1 MLFGLNL
8 NELLIGSIVG
18 GLSAI
23 LVGWWALLVSP
34 ITAFL
39 WALSGM
45 NGKDKIWR
53 RLGVPLVVSLSV
65 SIVRHSLIP
74 IVSIPLAFGV
84 LSIGY
89 GIPDETDSGSFLGQ
103 FFTDVLKLDKK
114 QANIAVRSTIYIL
127 LALSFIP
134 AFL

>member
-103 FFTDVLKLDKK
+103 FFTDVLKNKTDLYL
-114 QANIAVRSTIYIL
+114 I
-127 LALSFIP
+127 
-134 AFL
+134 